1 MNAIVRPSTLK
12 ALTAAALCLPGLFQS
27 TVVQAAA
34 EEEASFGY
42 GHYQEG
48 RRNLY
53 LSLLKLTVC
62 WVVVILI

>member
-34 EEEASFGY
+34 EEEGGEVQGQGRGQAA
-42 GHYQEG
+42 EG
-48 RRNLY
+48 GKHAALRQPFF
-53 LSLLKLTVC
+53 
-62 WVVVILI
+62 